1 MEIKEYK
8 FLRLNMESISI
19 IYGLSLILWGVIVNY
34 STSSSSIT
42 SLIPSFLGVPILF
55 FSILAIIF
63 SSKKKLFMHIVVLFG
78 VLIFIGGLDVLRSVS
93 NGNFLNL
100 FWADVSKTMMLITGI
115 FFTYLCVQSFIFAR
129 KNR

>member
-1 MEIKEYK
+1 MKIKEYK